1 MFDDAKI
8 EAFSSVP
15 GYKLVDYKRVGLPVF
30 GVYIDVLTEEKRSLH
45 LISEY
50 CLRLIDSGVNRM
62 VDVIALL
69 GLSPTVVRVSLA
81 DLLRT
86 RAISGDESDLR
97 MAPIGRELLSMYGE
111 IVCVESTWFV
121 PFDGILRKPFPWSRD
136 RLLTPKQL
144 RDAGHSTE
152 LAPFGN
158 RPIARELSVDEVWRA
173 VSELRSDKS
182 ADRLISI
189 RNVRRAPLRFVS
201 AIALG
206 YKSDMGMAHVAFLV
220 DGRSM
225 DQHAAEFVR
234 AGGMK
239 RPMFRK
245 LAVLDDAAE
254 QLRAKVKRRLTRAA
268 GGAPT
273 AAGTLTLHGDAAG
286 EANRPVVPKIYALP
300 SMLRSAL
307 TEAKARLVI
316 TSRGISAQAVDARFI
331 AAIESLLEQRVSVFI
346 GLGPNVRAVAAS
358 GEKLE
363 WPLEQ
368 LHALQGKWVNLK
380 IASLPELSCTH
391 LIVDKEF
398 AVVGDYDWL
407 SPDGSSQPTFR
418 DRWLLKVQHDSA
430 VEKEAQK
437 FEHSSGP
444 RSAFS

>member
-1 MFDDAKI
+1 MFDDAKL
-8 EAFSSVP
+8 EAFAGVP
-15 GYKLVDYKRVGLPVF
+15 GYKLVDYKRIGLPVF
-30 GVYIDVLTEEKRSLH
+30 GVYMDVLTEEKRSLH
-45 LISEY
+45 LVSEY
-50 CLRLIDSGVNRM
+50 CLRLIASGVHRM
-62 VDVIALL
+62 ADVIALL
-69 GLSPTVVRVSLA
+69 GLSPAVVRVALA

-86 RAISGDESDLR
+86 RAISGDDSELR
-97 MAPIGRELLSMYGE
+97 IAPIGQELLSMYGE
-111 IVCVESTWFV
+111 IVCVEGTWFV
-121 PFDGILRKPFPWSRD
+121 PFDGILRKPFPWPRD
-136 RLLTPKQL
+136 KLLTPKQL

-182 ADRLISI
+182 VDRLISI
-189 RNVRRAPLRFVS
+189 RNVRRAPLRFVPV
-201 AIALG
+201 IALG
-206 YKSDMGMAHVAFLV
+206 YKSDTGMAHVAFLV
-220 DGRSM
+220 DGRPM

-239 RPMFRK
+239 RPTFRK
-245 LAVLDDAAE
+245 LAVPDGEAE

-273 AAGTLTLHGDAAG
+273 AAGTLTLHGDAVG

-307 TEAKARLVI
+307 TEAKERLII
-316 TSRGISAQAVDARFI
+316 TSRGISTQVVDTQFLL
-331 AAIESLLEQRVSVFI
+331 AIELLLERGVSVFI

-363 WPLEQ
+363 RPLEQ
-368 LHALQGKWVNLK
+368 LHALQGKSVNLN

-391 LIVDKEF
+391 LIVDKEL
-398 AVVGDYDWL
+398 ALVGDYDWL

-418 DRWLLKVQHDSA
+418 DRWFFEVHHDGA
-430 VEKEAQK
+430 VEKEAK
-437 FEHSSGP
+437 RFE
-444 RSAFS
+444 